1 MGERP
6 TLATIAASVGVSTA
20 TVSKVVNGR
29 PDVGAATR
37 ARVEQALA
45 DHGYNP
51 VRRKSRRPADNL
63 LSPDTSEF
71 LRTVLSAATDAELE
85 VVITITVRR

>member
-1 MGERP
+1 MSERP
-6 TLATIAASVGVSTA
+6 TLATIAAGVGVSTA

-29 PDVGAATR
+29 PDVGADTR

-45 DHGYNP
+45 DHGYVP
-51 VRRKSRRPADNL
+51 VRRKARQV
-63 LSPDTSEF
+63 SPDATEF